1 MLDLAVADNL
11 QAEFFAPALNHGT
24 AFREEIVRNPYVIP
38 GVSDGGA
45 HTKFFTGGRYSTEFL
60 IDYVRD
66 NPILTLEEAHW
77 KLSALPAYCGGFTDR
92 GMLREG
98 YAADIVIY
106 EMDKLKILPT
116 EVAHDFPANEWR
128 RVQRAEGYR
137 YVLLNGEVTFI
148 DGQPTGI
155 MSGRLLRHGA
165 APGPIRQ
172 AA

>member
-1 MLDLAVADNL
+1 
-11 QAEFFAPALNHGT
+11 
-24 AFREEIVRNPYVIP
+24 
-38 GVSDGGA
+38 
-45 HTKFFTGGRYSTEFL
+45 
-60 IDYVRD
+60 
-66 NPILTLEEAHW
+66 
-77 KLSALPAYCGGFTDR
+77 
-92 GMLREG
+92 
-98 YAADIVIY
+98 VIY

-128 RVQRAEGYR
+128 RVQRAEGYL

-165 APGPIRQ
+165 AAPGPIRQ